1 MWDRVGSTLS
11 LDENLRLSEEL
22 LGRCRELGVVLEVE
36 CGVVGGEEDGVGG
49 DDVAQ
54 ERLYTTS
61 EFDRWWE
68 AQGRT
73 TALQN
78 MLDAD
83 SAKLLAWEAW
93 RKGREQLSEATAHH
107 RLQPTRR

>member
-1 MWDRVGSTLS
+1 MSQQGPR
-11 LDENLRLSEEL
+11 
-22 LGRCRELGVVLEVE
+22 
-36 CGVVGGEEDGVGG
+36 
-49 DDVAQ
+49 Q

-78 MLDAD
+78 MLDPD

-93 RKGREQLSEATAHH
+93 RKGREQLSEATAPL
-107 RLQPTRR
+107 RLQPGRR

>member
-1 MWDRVGSTLS
+1 MTQGPR
-11 LDENLRLSEEL
+11 
-22 LGRCRELGVVLEVE
+22 
-36 CGVVGGEEDGVGG
+36 
-49 DDVAQ
+49 Q
-54 ERLYTTS
+54 ERLYTTG

-78 MLDAD
+78 MLDPD

-107 RLQPTRR
+107 RLQPARR

>member
-1 MWDRVGSTLS
+1 MTQRTS
-11 LDENLRLSEEL
+11 
-22 LGRCRELGVVLEVE
+22 
-36 CGVVGGEEDGVGG
+36 
-49 DDVAQ
+49 Q
-54 ERLYTTS
+54 ERLYTTN

-78 MLDAD
+78 LLDPA

-93 RKGREQLSEATAHH
+93 RKGREQLSEATASH
-107 RLQPTRR
+107 RLQLARR

>member
-1 MWDRVGSTLS
+1 MTQSTS
-11 LDENLRLSEEL
+11 R
-22 LGRCRELGVVLEVE
+22 
-36 CGVVGGEEDGVGG
+36 
-49 DDVAQ
+49 

-61 EFDRWWE
+61 EFERWWE

-78 MLDAD
+78 MLDTA

-93 RKGREQLSEATAHH
+93 RKGREQLSEATASH
-107 RLQPTRR
+107 RLQLARR